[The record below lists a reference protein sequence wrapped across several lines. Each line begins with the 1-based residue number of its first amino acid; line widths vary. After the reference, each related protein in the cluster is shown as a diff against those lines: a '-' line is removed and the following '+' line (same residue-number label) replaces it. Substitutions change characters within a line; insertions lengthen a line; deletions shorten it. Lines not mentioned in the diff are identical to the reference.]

1 MTEGVSSSSDA
12 AAQRAAEQARL
23 RKERREAKIKAG
35 GTSRLDK
42 ITGIGGRVVGDND
55 QAAPEAPAD
64 PAPKPAAVAA
74 SDPDEVDI
82 SEHFYSPAAARLAAQ
97 QQAMPSPP
105 AGGFPGL
112 PADMTE
118 EQQAQLRQMML
129 GGGAPPSAEGV
140 PGGAEEDPLMK
151 MMAQMMG
158 GAGGGGFPGMPGAAG
173 AGGPNA
179 SPFAGMMGAQ
189 QPASSGPD
197 VYSTVWRVVHALLAL
212 GLGLYIALVTP
223 FNGTRIQRQLAFKMA
238 DGQAI
243 AGADDAFYAKAPA
256 ADYET
261 LGAAGL
267 DVAKKNFFWAFATA
281 EAVLLTTKFFLDKG
295 RAPPPGFIWS
305 MAGQLPMPWR
315 GYVVSVMRYGQIFT
329 TVRTDILLCAF
340 VLGVCAWW
348 RGQL

>member
-1 MTEGVSSSSDA
+1 MCACEVLTVCFLVDNN
-12 AAQRAAEQARL
+12 QA
-23 RKERREAKIKAG
+23 
-35 GTSRLDK
+35 
-42 ITGIGGRVVGDND
+42 V
-55 QAAPEAPAD
+55 PEAPAV
-64 PAPKPAAVAA
+64 PAPKPAAAA
-74 SDPDEVDI
+74 AGDPDEVDI
-82 SEHFYSPAAARLAAQ
+82 SEHFYSPAAARLAAQQ

-129 GGGAPPSAEGV
+129 GGPPGAEGMA
-140 PGGAEEDPLMK
+140 GAEEDPLMK
-151 MMAQMMG
+151 MMAQMMSGTGGG
-158 GAGGGGFPGMPGAAG
+158 GAGGGFPGMPG

-189 QPASSGPD
+189 QQPSSGPD
-197 VYSTVWRVVHALLAL
+197 VYGTIWRVVHALLAL
-212 GLGLYIALVTP
+212 GLGLYIALMTP
-223 FNGTRIQRQLAFKMA
+223 FNGTKTQRQLAFKMA
-238 DGQAI
+238 DDQVV
-243 AGADDAFYAKAPA
+243 AGADDAFYAKAAPA
-256 ADYET
+256 ATDREM
-261 LGAAGL
+261 LGAGL

-295 RAPPPGFIWS
+295 RAPPPGFVWS

-315 GYVVSVMRYGQIFT
+315 GYVTSVMRYGQIFT

>member
-1 MTEGVSSSSDA
+1 MS
-12 AAQRAAEQARL
+12 
-23 RKERREAKIKAG
+23 
-35 GTSRLDK
+35 
-42 ITGIGGRVVGDND
+42 VVKLTLPVFVFLADND

-64 PAPKPAAVAA
+64 PVPKPPAVAA

-97 QQAMPSPP
+97 QQQQQQHAMPSPA

-129 GGGAPPSAEGV
+129 GGAPPGAEGV
-140 PGGAEEDPLMK
+140 PGAGEDPLMK

-158 GAGGGGFPGMPGAAG
+158 GGAGGGFRGMPG
-173 AGGPNA
+173 AGGPNAAA

-189 QPASSGPD
+189 QSTSSGPD

-223 FNGTRIQRQLAFKMA
+223 FNGTKIQRQLAFALA
-238 DGQAI
+238 DGQA
-243 AGADDAFYAKAPA
+243 ADALYEKTTTTTAAAA
-256 ADYET
+256 ADYEM

-267 DVAKKNFFWAFATA
+267 DVARKNFFWAFATA

-315 GYVVSVMRYGQIFT
+315 GYVVSIMRYGQIFT